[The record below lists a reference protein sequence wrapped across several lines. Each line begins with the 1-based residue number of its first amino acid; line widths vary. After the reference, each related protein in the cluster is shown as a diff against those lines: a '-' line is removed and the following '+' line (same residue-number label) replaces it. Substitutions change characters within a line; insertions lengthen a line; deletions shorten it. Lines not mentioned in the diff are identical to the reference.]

1 MTKQSKPEQ
10 QPTRLGK
17 HREERRF
24 DQTQLHANSSGRA
37 VGRDYA
43 AHFFRWAWIVR
54 QIKAGQ
60 KILDLGCGQDV
71 PLVRVLT
78 PKVSQL
84 PKLYVGVDLNRIPKP
99 TQIAWTRIV
108 DSFNFVDDYLKLWK
122 RTGMAKDE
130 KFDCACALEIIE
142 HMQPADGKKLLKGA
156 FHLVRPGGYLYLSTP
171 VFSGVAARNHC
182 HEFTIP
188 ELQKLIESTGWIVE
202 RRFGTFARIND
213 IKKVAKPEEWA
224 TLQKIG
230 EFYNNE
236 VLSVFLAPLYPDSSS
251 NNLWVLRRP

>member
-1 MTKQSKPEQ
+1 MTKQPEQ
-10 QPTRLGK
+10 QPTRTGR

-24 DQTQLHANSSGRA
+24 DQTQLHANSSGRS

-43 AHFFRWAWIVR
+43 AHFFRWAWITR
-54 QIKAGQ
+54 QIRAGQ
-60 KILDLGCGQDV
+60 KLLDIGCGQET
-71 PLVRVLT
+71 PLVFVLT
-78 PKVSQL
+78 NKVTQL
-84 PKLYVGVDLNRIPKP
+84 PKLYVGVDLNRIAKK
-99 TQIAWTRIV
+99 TAIAWTRII
-108 DSFNFVDDYLKLWK
+108 DQFSFVDDYLKLWK
-122 RTGMAKDE
+122 RTGMEKDE

-171 VFSGVAARNHC
+171 VFSGKAAVNHI
-182 HEFTIP
+182 HEHTIP